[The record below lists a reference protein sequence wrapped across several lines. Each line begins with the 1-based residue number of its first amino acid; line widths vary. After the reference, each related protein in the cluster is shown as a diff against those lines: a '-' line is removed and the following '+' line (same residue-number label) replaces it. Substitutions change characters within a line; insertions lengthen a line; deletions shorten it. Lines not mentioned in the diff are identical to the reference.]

1 LISDDS
7 NFAYILDLDSNSY
20 TQVNL
25 STSPSGLASRYGHS
39 GNANFLN
46 KNCTLLT
53 SVYLYIYI
61 YIKAVLMNNSL
72 FIMFGKSNGQLTN
85 EIDMIDVSNSDPTT
99 IQWSSVYPPV
109 QETVNHSGGKTSAGT
124 IAGATVGSVVGVSA
138 TI

>member
-1 LISDDS
+1 
-7 NFAYILDLDSNSY
+7 
-20 TQVNL
+20 
-25 STSPSGLASRYGHS
+25 
-39 GNANFLN
+39 
-46 KNCTLLT
+46 
-53 SVYLYIYI
+53 
-61 YIKAVLMNNSL
+61 
-72 FIMFGKSNGQLTN
+72 MFGKSNGQLTN